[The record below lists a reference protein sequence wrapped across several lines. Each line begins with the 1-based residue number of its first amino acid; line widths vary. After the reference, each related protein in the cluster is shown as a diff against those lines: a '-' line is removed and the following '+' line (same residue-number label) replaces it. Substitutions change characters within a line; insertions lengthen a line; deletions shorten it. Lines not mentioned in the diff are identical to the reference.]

1 MTAHAHIET
10 AIVRDLSRQIAGGG
24 SGDPFR
30 VGEVL
35 IARTGT
41 DASGERTLV
50 IAGVRLPAVLPPDI
64 DVGRLLRLQVKESEG
79 GRLVL
84 QVLADLT
91 PSSGAGAAPASAAAS
106 STPAQQASALQP
118 QPTMSFVLP
127 DGATVTLWVDPER
140 QAASGYGHGQERGRS
155 MVVRYDGPT
164 IGRTDIVLQLDPE
177 RLDATV
183 LAQGPVL
190 DLVRAGVPVL
200 RQALAAAV
208 ERPVA
213 VVTGGR
219 GAEDLDV
226 RA

>member
-1 MTAHAHIET
+1 M
-10 AIVRDLSRQIAGGG
+10 
-24 SGDPFR
+24 
-30 VGEVL
+30 GEVL
-35 IARTGT
+35 LARTGT
-41 DASGERTLV
+41 NASGERTLI

-64 DVGRLLRLQVKESEG
+64 DVGRLLRLQVKESDG
-79 GRLVL
+79 GRLVF

-91 PSSGAGAAPASAAAS
+91 SPGGSGAAPASAAS
-106 STPAQQASALQP
+106 SATQAQQASALQP
-118 QPTMSFVLP
+118 QPTLAFVLP
-127 DGATVTLWVDPER
+127 DGASVTLWVDPER
-140 QAASGYGHGQERGRS
+140 QAASGYGAAQERGRS

-183 LAQGPVL
+183 LAQGAVL

-219 GAEDLDV
+219 GVEDLDV

>member
-1 MTAHAHIET
+1 MTAHASIET
-10 AIVRDLSRQIAGGG
+10 AIVRDLSRQIAGTT
-24 SGDPFR
+24 SDDPFR

-41 DASGERTLV
+41 TAGGERTLM
-50 IAGVRLPAVLPPDI
+50 IAGVRLPAVLPPDV
-64 DVGRLLRLQVKESEG
+64 DVGRLLRLQVTESDG

-84 QVLADLT
+84 QVLADITPGSSSAAT
-91 PSSGAGAAPASAAAS
+91 PSTGSAAPAA
-106 STPAQQASALQP
+106 TQQASALQP
-118 QPTMSFVLP
+118 PPTMTVVLP
-127 DGATVTLWVDPER
+127 DGATVTLWVDPDR
-140 QAASGYGHGQERGRS
+140 AASSGYASGQDRARS

-183 LAQGPVL
+183 LAQGPML
-190 DLVRAGVPVL
+190 DLIRAGVPVL

-213 VVTGGR
+213 VTTGGR
-219 GAEDLDV
+219 GVEDLDV